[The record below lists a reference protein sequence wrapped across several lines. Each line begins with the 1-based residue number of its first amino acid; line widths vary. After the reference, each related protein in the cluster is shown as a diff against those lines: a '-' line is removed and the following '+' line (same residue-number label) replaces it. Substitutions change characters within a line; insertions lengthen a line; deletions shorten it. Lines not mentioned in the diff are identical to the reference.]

1 MGSRTSDLRRGAAS
15 TARRPARVAGADGRS
30 EKVPPGHTCRQRA
43 RAGTIRVRRRLLV
56 ARRSP
61 GFLQATSGN
70 THTTLDTSVAALAEL
85 QGKLRE
91 VEKQV
96 MSTNRELVTVREEA
110 KEVFRVRKSLLD
122 NIAANQEAMKLAVS
136 EIGTADAH
144 IARLQTELQDL
155 LSATSID
162 ARRRSSVS
170 RRRRSSLF
178 QAAALAHM
186 A

>member
-1 MGSRTSDLRRGAAS
+1 MEEVRKCHQDILADKE
-15 TARRPARVAGADGRS
+15 RVLVRYGCAGVCS
-30 EKVPPGHTCRQRA
+30 LPGGHRA
-43 RAGTIRVRRRLLV
+43 C
-56 ARRSP
+56 
-61 GFLQATSGN
+61 LQATSGN

-85 QGKLRE
+85 QGKLRA